1 MSYDE
6 RKSMNDLITNQESS
20 KKWEQALPLVFISF
34 EFKLGR
40 RSAPMKQRQMLKK
53 TTKEKNDGAAN

>member
-1 MSYDE
+1 
-6 RKSMNDLITNQESS
+6 MNDLITNQESS